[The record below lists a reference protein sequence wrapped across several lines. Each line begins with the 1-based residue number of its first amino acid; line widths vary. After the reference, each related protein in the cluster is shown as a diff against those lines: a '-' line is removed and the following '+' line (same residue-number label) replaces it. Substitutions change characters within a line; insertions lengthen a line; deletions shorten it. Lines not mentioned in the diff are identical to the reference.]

1 MVFIYGIT
9 PESSSEFIMVE
20 ILYMFLVSF
29 WLAFTKHEFSPI
41 QKKNKGEL
49 TSLLVRCFYFLG
61 KIK

>member
-1 MVFIYGIT
+1 MNLSWWRFFIC
-9 PESSSEFIMVE
+9 
-20 ILYMFLVSF
+20 FLVSF